1 MPLDWTE
8 AIARVI
14 TLDTF
19 GNVWFWAAV
28 VVSWAVACHWLICV
42 PFDMLVRARR
52 GGAQEMQDLEALV
65 DINVRRIMWFQQIA
79 GAGSAAFAAFFL
91 AGFGLLAIGY
101 RFELAIGA
109 LVLGVPL
116 TGVAI
121 LNLLLAQ
128 SLHREPVQGAELLV
142 RMFKVRIWTQ
152 VLAAISLFFTAI
164 FGMAY
169 NIEAMYFL

>member
-1 MPLDWTE
+1 MDWTE

-28 VVSWAVACHWLICV
+28 IVSWAVACHWLIGV
-42 PFDMLVRARR
+42 PFDMLLRARR
-52 GGAQEMQDLEALV
+52 GGAQEMQDLETLV

-91 AGFGLLAIGY
+91 AGFGLLAVGY

-121 LNLLLAQ
+121 LNVLLAHA
-128 SLHREPVQGAELLV
+128 LHERPLKGTDLV
-142 RMFKVRIWTQ
+142 SRMLKFRVWTQ
-152 VLAAISLFFTAI
+152 ILAAISLFFTAV